1 VTGVR
6 RRKRQASN
14 GMMTTDRHHL
24 QLTHTHATGWRTSS
38 MLSYLVYDLYVR
50 ITSHIV
56 DSTMRAAHNES
67 NVCSQN
73 VSDYVVKLE
82 R

>member
-1 VTGVR
+1 
-6 RRKRQASN
+6 
-14 GMMTTDRHHL
+14 
-24 QLTHTHATGWRTSS
+24 